1 MPPQQVP
8 TVVDASIAGGVVDAK
23 ESKQDGK
30 SALVRN
36 EWIVGIDFED
46 EERELAAAEDAEAV
60 EDEEQEQDDE
70 LLLQRVAFV
79 ADNNADAA
87 AADTDGAKLLLE
99 ESAAAREDVRLK
111 AAAKTALRAPSR
123 EPEDDQEPAIL
134 NFNDVNSARLVRF
147 VTVLNNERNMAKWNA
162 HELTQDPTLALF
174 KVSALASSRC
184 PCLVGSFVGFL
195 RLIMRCGSIGRQ
207 P

>member
-79 ADNNADAA
+79 A
-87 AADTDGAKLLLE
+87 DGAKLLLE